1 VATSL
6 AELDRV
12 DRLILRRLQEDARR
26 SFKEIAQEVKVSEA
40 TIFVRVRK
48 LIENGV
54 IKGFRAVVNPELV
67 GKKTTAIVLLK
78 AEPRSYGRALE
89 ELLKIDSIEEIYDVT
104 GAYYSVLKIRTN
116 SIKELA
122 DIIDNMGKIE
132 GIVGTETAV
141 VLRTVKEDSTIKVW

>member
-1 VATSL
+1 L

>member
-1 VATSL
+1 MATSL